1 MQEFNVFHRI
11 SNKDRI
17 NWHLYIDAVYKGNPT
32 VPNLGAEVLSKLLG
46 VGNQGGFRYTGNS
59 ESPKYIALFTSGE
72 DIYWKDELDIALGIL
87 LYYGDQKEPGKDL
100 HKTKLKGNAILRY
113 VFLNAFSEDSDARKK
128 IPPVFVFQKVKG
140 RDIKFLGLAVPGIQS
155 KPKKEWLTAVWGANR
170 DGDRFLNYKAFFTI
184 LDTSNGCA
192 AEVDHSGISLEWLN
206 DINAGKP
213 YDSLYAPT
221 EWKHYIDNVR
231 FDSLTTKRE
240 NYIKSKEEQLP
251 SSSEKEKTQMLQALH
266 DYFIEKD
273 RGYSFERFA
282 SWIVEDIDER
292 ATIAYT
298 TQPFRDGGIDAVGN
312 YRIFSSSTKDVFV
325 EFYMQAKCYNPFS
338 TPVGVKDTARLI
350 ARIKERQFGI
360 LVTTSYVAKQAYE
373 EILDDHQP
381 IVLITGKTIIDHIYD
396 TREIRDITQLHNWL
410 KREFDDDM

>member
-1 MQEFNVFHRI
+1 
-11 SNKDRI
+11 
-17 NWHLYIDAVYKGNPT
+17 
-32 VPNLGAEVLSKLLG
+32 
-46 VGNQGGFRYTGNS
+46 
-59 ESPKYIALFTSGE
+59 
-72 DIYWKDELDIALGIL
+72 
-87 LYYGDQKEPGKDL
+87 
-100 HKTKLKGNAILRY
+100 
-113 VFLNAFSEDSDARKK
+113 
-128 IPPVFVFQKVKG
+128 
-140 RDIKFLGLAVPGIQS
+140 
-155 KPKKEWLTAVWGANR
+155 
-170 DGDRFLNYKAFFTI
+170 
-184 LDTSNGCA
+184 
-192 AEVDHSGISLEWLN
+192 
-206 DINAGKP
+206 
-213 YDSLYAPT
+213 
-221 EWKHYIDNVR
+221 
-231 FDSLTTKRE
+231 
-240 NYIKSKEEQLP
+240 
-251 SSSEKEKTQMLQALH
+251 MLQALH